1 VIEKEYEEVGMSQEE
16 LFDLDAV
23 LADYMDGDKSLFD
36 ELAKVFVEELR
47 CQLKDIYTGIET
59 GDSKLVER
67 AAHSIKGSASTF
79 VAKRACEAAQHL
91 EALGQEGSIAEFPP
105 AAAILEH
112 ELELLCAALTKA
124 LDEDVPLSTN
134 K

>member
-1 VIEKEYEEVGMSQEE
+1 MSQEE
-16 LFDLDAV
+16 PFDLDAV
-23 LADYMDGDKSLFD
+23 LAYYMGGDKGLFD
-36 ELAKVFVEELR
+36 ALAKVFVKELR
-47 CQLKDIYTGIET
+47 CQLKDIYRGIET
-59 GDSKLVER
+59 GNAKLVER

-79 VAKRACEAAQHL
+79 VAKGAFEAAQHL
-91 EALGQEGSIAEFPP
+91 EALGHEESIAEFPP

-112 ELELLCAALTKA
+112 ELELLTAALMKA